1 MMLLALDTAT
11 RMTGIAL
18 HDGSLVLAESVW
30 LGVNHHTIELAPEVA
45 LMLRRVGGTPASLT
59 GLAVALG
66 PGSYTGLRIGMA
78 LAKGLA
84 LAHNLPL
91 VGIPTF
97 DILARSQPHRPE
109 PMLAV
114 IQAGRKRI
122 AGMWYKWGH
131 NGWQSQAEAESLTW
145 VDVLDRLK
153 ERTYICGEVDSHG
166 REALSNEPQA
176 VLAPPAQC
184 IRRPSFLAEL
194 AWEQV
199 RSGKVSDP
207 AALALIYLKPRGES
221 AL

>member
-1 MMLLALDTAT
+1 MMLLAIDTAT

-18 HDGSLVLAESVW
+18 HDGSHVLAESVW
-30 LGVNHHTIELAPEVA
+30 LGVDHHTVELAPEVA
-45 LMLRRVGGTPASLT
+45 IMLCRVGGTPTSLT
-59 GLAVALG
+59 GLAVAQG

-97 DILARSQPHRPE
+97 DILARNQPHRPE
-109 PMLAV
+109 TMLAV
-114 IQAGRKRI
+114 IQAGRNRI

-131 NGWQSQAEAESLTW
+131 NGWQSQAEAENLAW
-145 VDVLDRLK
+145 ADVLERLG
-153 ERTYICGEVDSHG
+153 ERTYVCGEIDSQG
-166 REALSNEPQA
+166 REALANKPHV

-207 AALALIYLKPRGES
+207 AALSLIYLKPRGES
-221 AL
+221 AS

>member
-1 MMLLALDTAT
+1 MMLLAIDTAT

-18 HDGSLVLAESVW
+18 HDGSHVLAESIW
-30 LGVNHHTIELAPEVA
+30 LGVDHHTIELAPEVA

-59 GLAVALG
+59 GLAVAQG

-114 IQAGRKRI
+114 IQAGRNRI
-122 AGMWYKWGH
+122 AGMWYKWRH

-145 VDVLDRLK
+145 ADVIERLG
-153 ERTYICGEVDSHG
+153 ERTYISGEIDTQG

-184 IRRPSFLAEL
+184 VRRPSFLAEL

-199 RSGKVSDP
+199 RSGKISDP
-207 AALALIYLKPRGES
+207 AALALIYLKPRSES
-221 AL
+221 TL

>member
-1 MMLLALDTAT
+1 MMLLAIDTAT

-18 HDGSLVLAESVW
+18 HDGSHVLAESIW
-30 LGVNHHTIELAPEVA
+30 LGVDHHTIELAPEVA

-59 GLAVALG
+59 GLAVAQG

-109 PMLAV
+109 PMLVV
-114 IQAGRKRI
+114 IQAGRNRI
-122 AGMWYKWGH
+122 AGMWYKWRH
-131 NGWQSQAEAESLTW
+131 DGWQSQAEAESLTW
-145 VDVLDRLK
+145 VDVIERLG
-153 ERTYICGEVDSHG
+153 ERTYISGEIDTQG
-166 REALSNEPQA
+166 REALSNEPKA

-184 IRRPSFLAEL
+184 VRRPSFLAEL

-199 RSGKVSDP
+199 RSGKISDP
-207 AALALIYLKPRGES
+207 AALALIYLKPRSES

>member
-11 RMTGIAL
+11 RMIGIAL
-18 HDGSLVLAESVW
+18 HDGSQVLAESVW
-30 LGVNHHTIELAPEVA
+30 LGVDHHTIELAPEVA
-45 LMLRRVGGTPASLT
+45 LILRRVGSTPASLT
-59 GLAVALG
+59 GVAVALG

-114 IQAGRKRI
+114 IRAGRKRI
-122 AGMWYKWGH
+122 AGMWYKWRH

-145 VDVLDRLK
+145 ADVLELLR
-153 ERTYICGEVDSHG
+153 ERTYICGEVDPEG
-166 REALSNEPQA
+166 REALSDEPKA
-176 VLAPPAQC
+176 VFAPPAQC

-194 AWEQV
+194 AWEQM

-207 AALALIYLKPRGES
+207 AALTLIYLRPRRES
-221 AL
+221 AE